1 LPAGL
6 PVFAAFIVVAS
17 FGVLSMF
24 IAVLVAALR
33 EQLEQETMHEERERF
48 DRVGRKIDALA
59 ALVAARGDVPAGR

>member
-1 LPAGL
+1 
-6 PVFAAFIVVAS
+6 
-17 FGVLSMF
+17 
-24 IAVLVAALR
+24 VLVAALR

>member
-1 LPAGL
+1 MPAGL
-6 PVFAAFIVVAS
+6 PVFAAFIV
-17 FGVLSMF
+17 
-24 IAVLVAALR
+24 VLVAALR